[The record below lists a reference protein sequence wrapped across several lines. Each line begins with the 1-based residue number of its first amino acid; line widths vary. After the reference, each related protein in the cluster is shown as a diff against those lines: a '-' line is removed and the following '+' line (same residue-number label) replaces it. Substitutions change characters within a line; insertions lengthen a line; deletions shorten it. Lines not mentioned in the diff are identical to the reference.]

1 MLSGWRTQFGFA
13 NRLLPEE
20 EREKIALLS
29 LEIGVPAAAE
39 HARVCEASVVSW
51 RKEFKL
57 SQPREKP
64 AKMRRAAVKRSVKVG
79 PAAAAREY
87 GVSLMTLC
95 RWREM
100 EGVTE
105 LPPPKFTETE
115 KKKYAE
121 MSLEVGVKEAALR
134 AGVDRSTLSKWRKEF
149 GVRSR
154 APLIS

>member
-1 MLSGWRTQFGFA
+1 MYLGLYQDAFYRLYGRCLVKMARHGHFPLFGRMRILAVTASCPLENPPVLS
-13 NRLLPEE
+13 
-20 EREKIALLS
+20 
-29 LEIGVPAAAE
+29 
-39 HARVCEASVVSW
+39 
-51 RKEFKL
+51 
-57 SQPREKP
+57 PRD
-64 AKMRRAAVKRSVKVG
+64 
-79 PAAAAREY
+79 AAAREY

-121 MSLEVGVKEAALR
+121 MSLEVGVKEAASR

-154 APLIS
+154 APLISDEERLRFAMMVDSVGLSETARL